1 MSCFLSTLY
10 VPHQLFTGSPGYQP
24 ALTNPPYVVSGIHP
38 VTICVRHLGQ
48 SIPSSKG
55 RFLLVLAS
63 CSREHFSL
71 PNRTDVILHPRIKVQ
86 RPSVSSMGMFRQLT
100 RLPCKVPCL
109 GALLSVVPHD
119 VHQQAQDNHWNQ
131 RQRQVEHHPP
141 RDRRL
146 AF

>member
-48 SIPSSKG
+48 SIASSKG

-86 RPSVSSMGMFRQLT
+86 RPSRYGDSSTTIKNVTVFMCGH
-100 RLPCKVPCL
+100 
-109 GALLSVVPHD
+109 GLLY
-119 VHQQAQDNHWNQ
+119 
-131 RQRQVEHHPP
+131 
-141 RDRRL
+141 RR
-146 AF
+146 